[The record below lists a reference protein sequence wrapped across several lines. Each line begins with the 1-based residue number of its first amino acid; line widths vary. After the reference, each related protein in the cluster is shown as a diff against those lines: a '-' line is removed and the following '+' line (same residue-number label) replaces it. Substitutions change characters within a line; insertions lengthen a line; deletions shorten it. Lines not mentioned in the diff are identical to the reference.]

1 MSRPTNNLRHARML
15 AVLISGLA
23 IVLPSVASARQSQPR
38 QSTPTIQRQE
48 AAVGSA
54 NFCSLIDVFS
64 ERIMKEIILRETR
77 YAAAETQKQNT
88 LADTLARRDAMKL
101 EARNAWDSSRDEIFF
116 NLRARANTP
125 EAQSAVDAFQ
135 KAIDAA
141 VALRRKNIDTA
152 LVMFKAGVDKTLSGR
167 KSGVE
172 DAIKVFRDTTDIALV
187 DAKTSCASGT
197 PSLKVREV
205 YVSDL
210 TDGQQVFLSAV
221 QTAQKSDSIMK
232 KLVGDRD
239 SSIEAANSVFKK
251 ALIQSQ
257 KELKK
262 SFPDA

>member
-1 MSRPTNNLRHARML
+1 MMQPQINNLRLARTL
-15 AVLISGLA
+15 AALICGLVVA
-23 IVLPSVASARQSQPR
+23 LPSVAFARQPQPR
-38 QSTPTIQRQE
+38 QSAPTTQNQE
-48 AAVGSA
+48 AAVGST
-54 NFCSLIDVFS
+54 NFCSSIDMLS
-64 ERIMKEIILRETR
+64 ERIMKDITLRETR

-88 LADTLARRDAMKL
+88 LAETLAKRDAMKL
-101 EARNAWDSSRDEIFF
+101 EARNAWDSSHDEIFF

-152 LVMFKAGVDKTLSGR
+152 LAMFKAGVDKTLSGR

-232 KLVGDRD
+232 KLVD
-239 SSIEAANSVFKK
+239 
-251 ALIQSQ
+251 
-257 KELKK
+257 
-262 SFPDA
+262 